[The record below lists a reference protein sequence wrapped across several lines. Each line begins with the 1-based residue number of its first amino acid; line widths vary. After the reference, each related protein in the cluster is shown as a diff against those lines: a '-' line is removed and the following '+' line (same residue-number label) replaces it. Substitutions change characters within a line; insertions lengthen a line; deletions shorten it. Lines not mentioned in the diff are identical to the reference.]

1 MRVTNRMLYEAAQA
15 QTASARDRVHQAT
28 ERFTT
33 GQRVVHPADDPA
45 AASIIVSHRAA
56 IERYETIDRAVE
68 RADEELQIADGALQS
83 SSALLARA
91 RELAVQFG
99 NDSYSASQRAVA
111 ATEIR
116 GISAQL
122 IQLANTDVAGR
133 YIFGGNIDNAPPF
146 SALGVYSGDT
156 AVRQVEVAP
165 SLLLNSSVRAD
176 QVFKG
181 VGGGVDIF
189 AVLSTVATAM
199 DANDGSGIRASLTS
213 LESSSDQ
220 VATALTE
227 IGSMLQSL
235 SSSRT
240 ISMAAKD
247 SVQRVL
253 LSEGEVDTFEAASEL
268 ANARQAL
275 EAVLMASS
283 KSFNLSFLDFM
294 R

>member
-15 QTASARDRVHQAT
+15 QTASARDRVHRAT
-28 ERFTT
+28 ERLAT
-33 GQRVVHPADDPA
+33 GQRVVHPGDDPA

-56 IERYETIDRAVE
+56 IERYKTIDRAVE
-68 RADEELQIADGALQS
+68 RADEELQVADGVLQS

-91 RELAVQFG
+91 RELAVQLG
-99 NDSYSASQRAVA
+99 NDTYSASERAAA

-122 IQLANTDVAGR
+122 IQLANTEVAGR
-133 YIFGGNIDNAPPF
+133 YIFGGNTDNAAPF
-146 SALGVYSGDT
+146 SALGVYSGDAT
-156 AVRQVEVAP
+156 VRQVEVAP
-165 SLLLNSSVRAD
+165 GLLQNSSVRAD

-181 VGGGVDIF
+181 VGGGVDVF
-189 AVLSTVATAM
+189 AALDSVATAL
-199 DANDGSGIRASLTS
+199 DANDGSAIRASIPS
-213 LESSSDQ
+213 LETSSDQ
-220 VATALTE
+220 VAAALTE
-227 IGSMLQSL
+227 VGSMLQSL

-240 ISMAAKD
+240 ISQAAKD

-275 EAVLMASS
+275 EAVLLASS
-283 KSFNLSFLDFM
+283 KSFSLSFLDFM